1 MISRLEHLCREFL
14 YGIKRSIGSH
24 LAPVVLIAVAL
35 FILGLFLTGTRNI
48 NELIHIAH
56 SKVGIT
62 IYLADDATEEER
74 EGLQEWLPKLGGVR
88 TVVYCSKEEAL
99 DKFREELGGRSYLL
113 EGVGANPLPASFEAD
128 VYDDW
133 KTAEKMAD
141 LTSRIMEAAGVE
153 SVVYGE
159 NWVGQLEKWIYFVV
173 ALDLFLGI
181 VLGVSTLLVV
191 GNTMRLALEGRKDT
205 VEVLRLVGASNTQI
219 RLPFL
224 AEGALI
230 GLLASS
236 LAFALLYKTW
246 DFAADRLTGVLFVG
260 PGGAVF
266 FFLLGGALGAC
277 GSLLCIN
284 KYLKVRRG

>member
-14 YGIKRSIGSH
+14 YGTRRSIGSH

-35 FILGLFLTGTRNI
+35 FILGLFLIGTRNI
-48 NELIHIAH
+48 NELIHLAH
-56 SKVGIT
+56 SKVGIV
-62 IYLADDATEEER
+62 IYMTDDALEEEKN
-74 EGLQEWLPKLGGVR
+74 ELEEWLPKLGGVR
-88 TVVYCSKEEAL
+88 SVAFCSEKEAL
-99 DKFREELGGRSYLL
+99 EKFRTDLGGRSYLL
-113 EGVGANPLPASFEAD
+113 EGVGRNPLPSSFE
-128 VYDDW
+128 VEVFDDW
-133 KTAEKMAD
+133 KTAERMEE
-141 LTSRIMEAAGVE
+141 LTARMRATAGVE

-159 NWVGQLEKWIYFVV
+159 NWVGQLEKWIYFIV

-181 VLGVSTLLVV
+181 VLGASTLLVV

-246 DFAADRLTGVLFVG
+246 DFASDRLSGVLFVG
-260 PGGAVF
+260 SAGVLF

-284 KYLKVRRG
+284 KYLKVKRG